1 MCEIVLCLKFL
12 QTDEECHC
20 SCFYLFSSSCSPLFH
35 LCPTLLIFASLTLF
49 SSLSSCNP
57 PSLFPISPLSL
68 SFNIFLSAPSPSHYR
83 SISLSLYFF
92 FPAISLFAAAAVCP
106 NLSHPLHTLSCRSPF
121 LLSPFLPPSFS
132 HLPLIL
138 LSVMQDK
145 DTGITYGRV
154 VMALRYLNPLI

>member
-1 MCEIVLCLKFL
+1 MRNATAAVSICLAAHALHCFISVQHFWYLPLSPSFLLSHHVILRLCFL
-12 QTDEECHC
+12 
-20 SCFYLFSSSCSPLFH
+20 
-35 LCPTLLIFASLTLF
+35 
-49 SSLSSCNP
+49 
-57 PSLFPISPLSL
+57 SPLSL